1 MLTRGRVSHTYT
13 AGQPHRTGADGHVIV
28 HANPRHGT
36 TPVSRPLAAWSA
48 GGAPYYNSG
57 YVYPVYAPLH
67 TGGSPVL
74 QLAAE
79 AEQLDLTDMA
89 TWDRPVY
96 FTGVR

>member
-57 YVYPVYAPLH
+57 
-67 TGGSPVL
+67 
-74 QLAAE
+74 
-79 AEQLDLTDMA
+79 
-89 TWDRPVY
+89 
-96 FTGVR
+96 